1 MQARRWEET
10 MPCRALTLRAAVV
23 FCSVLAAPAYGA
35 QGAMCAGL
43 IGGTCDE
50 GEYCA
55 FETGQC
61 PQEIADLGGT
71 CKTTPEVCTEEENPV
86 CGCDNQTY
94 GNECKA
100 IRAGQSVRHAGAC

>member
-1 MQARRWEET
+1 MPARRWEET
-10 MPCRALTLRAAVV
+10 MRCRALTLRAAVV
-23 FCSVLAAPAYGA
+23 LWSVLAAPAHGA
-35 QGAMCAGL
+35 EGGMCAGL

-71 CKTTPEVCTEEENPV
+71 CKTMPEVCTEEENPV

-100 IRAGQSVRHAGAC
+100 IRAGQSVRHDGAC